1 MTASRPAEPAGPDDR
16 PARAALLLSRTAAG
30 RRGGLTPQLAADAAA
45 LSAARAPGPAPVRIG
60 VLRRGPDPGVIALL
74 AGDLDG
80 GTVTG
85 PGEPEVLPLRHAPDE
100 GPPRLSL
107 GPGQRA
113 LLDRLAARAAA
124 HELPPATGA
133 WVRACRR
140 AGRPCFSPEP
150 EDFGGVAGTAA
161 VWRRIQD
168 LARHVAAGQGRDGEP
183 ADLEPLFAE
192 PVVRRGRTSGPLLLG
207 DRAVPVDLLDI
218 PAGLPGRA
226 ADATGAVRR
235 LAGACHAVL
244 LLFPV
249 SALPALPARPP
260 GPEPWGGPVPRG
272 PGPADPDGDL
282 TWLRSWTDA
291 LRTYPHGPRRA
302 YLALA
307 ARPRSTVAMPDLA
320 GWLSGRL
327 PVVLGTPHVR
337 CPTYALAVAQ
347 ALRAARIEAAPGRA
361 TAALVEQAR
370 ADRIDCGTAA
380 LADGLTALVRACAET
395 LPELTR
401 RRLTA
406 AFDDTRMGCRDTA
419 FARGWPLAPL
429 DGATPAPTPSRA
441 SDTEPERERE
451 RVRDRGCGRDR
462 GSGSDEL
469 WDRFE
474 TYAVGLAA
482 DRAARPA
489 GRPAGSAGRRPA
501 FTPRPQD
508 GRQESRRED
517 LS

>member
-1 MTASRPAEPAGPDDR
+1 MTAPPPAGTPVPDR
-16 PARAALLLSRTAAG
+16 PAHAALLLSRTAAG

-45 LSAARAPGPAPVRIG
+45 LATARAPGPAPVRIG
-60 VLRRGPDPGVIALL
+60 VLRRRPDPGVIALL
-74 AGDLDG
+74 TGDLDG
-80 GTVTG
+80 GTTTG
-85 PGEPEVLPLRHAPDE
+85 PGEPGVLPLRHAPDE

-150 EDFGGVAGTAA
+150 QDFEDFAGAAGSAA

-168 LARHVAAGQGRDGEP
+168 LARHVAAGPGRGGEP
-183 ADLEPLFAE
+183 ADLEPLFAD
-192 PVVRRGRTSGPLLLG
+192 PVVRRGRTPGPLLLG
-207 DRAVPVDLLDI
+207 DRAVPVELLDI
-218 PAGLPGRA
+218 PAGLPGSA

-235 LAGACHAVL
+235 LACACHAVL

-249 SALPALPARPP
+249 SALPALPARPA
-260 GPEPWGGPVPRG
+260 GPEPRGGPESRGG
-272 PGPADPDGDL
+272 PGPADPDDDL
-282 TWLRSWTDA
+282 TWLRSWTHA

-307 ARPRSTVAMPDLA
+307 ERPRSTVAMPDLA

-327 PVVLGTPHVR
+327 PVVLGTPHLR
-337 CPTYALAVAQ
+337 CRTYALVVAR
-347 ALRAARIEAAPGRA
+347 ALRAARIEAAPGRSA
-361 TAALVEQAR
+361 AALLEQAR
-370 ADRIDCGTAA
+370 ADRVVCGTAA
-380 LADGLTALVRACAET
+380 LADGLTELVRACAGT

-406 AFDDTRMGCRDTA
+406 AFDDTRAACRDTA
-419 FARGWPLAPL
+419 FARGWPLGPL
-429 DGATPAPTPSRA
+429 DGATPPPSPDA
-441 SDTEPERERE
+441 TTD
-451 RVRDRGCGRDR
+451 
-462 GSGSDEL
+462 GSGTGPDRDHDRDHGTGSAEL

-501 FTPRPQD
+501 FTPRPHD
-508 GRQESRRED
+508 GRPESRRED
-517 LS
+517 PS